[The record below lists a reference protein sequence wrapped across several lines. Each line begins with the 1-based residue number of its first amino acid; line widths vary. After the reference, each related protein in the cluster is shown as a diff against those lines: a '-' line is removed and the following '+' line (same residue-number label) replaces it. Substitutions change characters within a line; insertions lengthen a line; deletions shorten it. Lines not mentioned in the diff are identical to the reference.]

1 MARKRPLTPGGR
13 RGRIAGLLLGRRHL
27 LPDFLIVGAARAGT
41 TTLVEHLSAHP
52 GVLGFPRREVHF
64 FDGPRHD
71 LGLGWYRLQ
80 MPTAAARTAAIGAG
94 RGPALVGEK
103 SPFYLADPATPARV
117 AADLPDVRII
127 ALVRDP
133 TARALSH
140 WNIRRRRGAEP
151 RTFDAVAAEELA
163 LLEAGR
169 VAELE
174 AVREEGFDDVDDDGT
189 DGDGARQGG
198 AGRASRAPAEA
209 QRHGAYLVR
218 GLYARQLERW
228 ADALPRERILVV
240 QSERL
245 FADPAAELPR
255 VWAHLGL
262 APAPL
267 VHAAHRNRRAYR
279 SEPADPETIAR
290 VRAFFRPTYAE
301 LAPWLG
307 RTPDWP

>member
-1 MARKRPLTPGGR
+1 M
-13 RGRIAGLLLGRRHL
+13 
-27 LPDFLIVGAARAGT
+27 
-41 TTLVEHLSAHP
+41 
-52 GVLGFPRREVHF
+52 
-64 FDGPRHD
+64 
-71 LGLGWYRLQ
+71 
-80 MPTAAARTAAIGAG
+80 
-94 RGPALVGEK
+94 
-103 SPFYLADPATPARV
+103 RV
-117 AADLPDVRII
+117 I

-169 VAELE
+169 IAELE
-174 AVREEGFDDVDDDGT
+174 AVRDEGFDDVDDDGADT
-189 DGDGARQGG
+189 DPARTT
-198 AGRASRAPAEA
+198 ADAARRERAPAEA

-228 ADALPRERILVV
+228 AAVLPRERILVV

-255 VWAHLGL
+255 VWTHLGL
-262 APAPL
+262 APAPV
-267 VHAAHRNRRAYR
+267 VHPAHRNRRAYR
-279 SEPADPETIAR
+279 SEPADPATIAR
-290 VRAFFRPTYAE
+290 VRDFFRPTYAD